1 MLKVGLTG
9 GMGCGKSTVVDAMR
23 ELGAKIID
31 ADQVARDVVKPGSE
45 ALQEIKSLFGDDILL
60 ESGALDRQKLKRIIF
75 APSDSGQKAL
85 AELEKITHP
94 KIQAEIERQMNAA
107 VSKFTDIPYLV
118 IDIPLL
124 FEKGYESMFDRI
136 VVVDC
141 EQKQQVERVKARDN
155 MDEEIILKIIEQ
167 QATRAERQSIA
178 TDILDNSKDVE
189 YLLNQ
194 VKHLHNQFA
203 HLSLH

>member
-1 MLKVGLTG
+1 
-9 GMGCGKSTVVDAMR
+9 MGCGKSTVVDAMR

-94 KIQAEIERQMNAA
+94 RIQAEIERQMNAA
-107 VSKFTDIPYLV
+107 VFKFTDIPYLV

>member
-1 MLKVGLTG
+1 
-9 GMGCGKSTVVDAMR
+9 MGCGKSTVVDAMR
-23 ELGAKIID
+23 ELGAIIID